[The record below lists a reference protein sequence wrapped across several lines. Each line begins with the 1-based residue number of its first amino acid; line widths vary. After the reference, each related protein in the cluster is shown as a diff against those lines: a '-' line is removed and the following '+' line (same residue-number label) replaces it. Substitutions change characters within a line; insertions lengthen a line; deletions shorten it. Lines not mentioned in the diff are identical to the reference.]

1 LGGYVELLALVS
13 LGYALRRVGVLD
25 ETSSSHL
32 NAFVVYAAMPAL
44 VYKVTSSIPVHELV
58 GYGEMTLVSIATASV
73 STALAAGIARLLRE
87 EDPLVPIL
95 CSSLGNTGFLGY
107 PICLSTFGEEGLR
120 AAVFYDFGTVLCV
133 IAAYAIAGRGNPIK
147 VSLRF
152 PPAHAAVAGMLTS
165 ILSVKL
171 PTQAVSILKDLGGA
185 AVPTIM
191 VSLGAALKWRIS
203 EWTTMVP
210 AAWTIKLGIS
220 PLVALT
226 LAHALGLEGVKAYVA
241 TVEGAMPPAV
251 MTVVLS
257 ELLGRR
263 VDLAASITFSAT
275 VISLMT
281 VPLVI
286 LMVTGRIPAIT

>member
-1 LGGYVELLALVS
+1 MGGYLELLTLVS
-13 LGYALRRVGVLD
+13 LGYALRKVGVLD
-25 ETSSSHL
+25 ESSSSHL

-44 VYKVTSSIPVHELV
+44 VYRVTSSIPVHELAE
-58 GYGEMTLVSIATASV
+58 YGEMTLVSVVTASV
-73 STALAAGIARLLRE
+73 SILLAAGIARLLRE

-95 CSSLGNTGFLGY
+95 CSGLGNTGFLGY
-107 PICLSTFGEEGLR
+107 PICFSTFGEEGLR

-147 VSLRF
+147 ISLRF
-152 PPAHAAVAGMLTS
+152 PPAHAAITGMLTS

-171 PTQAVSILKDLGGA
+171 PTQAVSVLKDLGEA

-191 VSLGAALKWRIS
+191 VSLGAALRWGVS

-210 AAWTIKLGIS
+210 VAWGIKLAIS
-220 PLVALT
+220 PIVALA
-226 LAHALGLEGVKAYVA
+226 LAHALGLESVKAYVA
-241 TVEGAMPPAV
+241 AVEGAMPPAV

-257 ELLGRR
+257 ELLGKR

-275 VISLMT
+275 VVSLMT

-286 LMVTGRIPAIT
+286 LMVTGKIPAIT